1 MNTFSDNEMSYAPA
15 ELTDN
20 EGSPQ
25 LTTHDTE

>member
-15 ELTDN
+15 KLADN

-25 LTTHDTE
+25 LTIRDTE